1 MKSYNK
7 EFYIGLVVW
16 VLGVISGYGMWI
28 ADKDVLIDFKPTV
41 ENITLIAGLYCLFL
55 IGHLITHEFFEYKKE
70 SQKIKI
76 IGVVISGLAVLGLTI
91 CLFYAIVALF
101 STLLVTQLALY
112 MDKKSAYFIAV
123 LVPILG
129 ISVDLTLERNFS
141 YPIASY
147 PVVIIYGT
155 FNTLALLAHF
165 HLIDEQRSK
174 IETEH
179 LLRELKATQCLL
191 KASSERNER
200 IRIAR
205 ELHDSLGHQ
214 LTALDLQLEVACH
227 VPNELKDVHLKQA
240 KNISKTLLSNI
251 RETVSDIR
259 QKEDRELVVALRSLT
274 REMPNLDIELAV
286 DMDESCLTSMQNEVI
301 FRSVQEALTNVAR
314 HSNADKCVIILNND
328 QTHICVSI
336 EDNGDKKK
344 QFEPGNGLIGMA
356 ERIESVDGNLLYLSN
371 NTGFNIHFKIPIT
384 I

>member
-1 MKSYNK
+1 M
-7 EFYIGLVVW
+7 VVW
-16 VLGVISGYGMWI
+16 ILGVVSGYGMWV
-28 ADKDVLIDFKPTV
+28 ADKDVLIDFKPTF
-41 ENITLIAGLYCLFL
+41 ENTILIAGLYFLFL

-112 MDKKSAYFIAV
+112 MDKKRAYLIAL
-123 LVPILG
+123 LVPTLG
-129 ISVDLTLERNFS
+129 ISVDLLLERNFS

-174 IETEH
+174 LETEH

-240 KNISKTLLSNI
+240 KKISKTLLSNI
-251 RETVSDIR
+251 REAVSDIR
-259 QKEDRELVVALRSLT
+259 QKEDRELVVALRALT
-274 REMPNLDIELAV
+274 IEMPNLDIKLVV

-314 HSNADKCVIILNND
+314 HSNADKCVITLNND

-356 ERIESVDGNLLYLSN
+356 ERIKSVDGNLLYLSN
-371 NTGFNIHFKIPIT
+371 NTGFNILFKIPIT